1 MPGGQMARVQTARPT
16 TAPAKETVALGA
28 VGSSSSWLLTS
39 LESKP
44 QLLTMTFS

>member
-1 MPGGQMARVQTARPT
+1 MPGGQMARVQTART
-16 TAPAKETVALGA
+16 ATAPTEETVALGA